1 MELPYISRAV
11 PESSVGSLI
20 ISLARVNADATIFRC
35 VLLKCACDS
44 KLTLTPIKQ
53 YLTPGEILAYASSP
67 FDFSGTYAL
76 SKVLFNVHNSIST
89 HSKVVCLNNRLRDLG

>member
-35 VLLKCACDS
+35 VLLKSACDS

-53 YLTPGEILAYASSP
+53 SLTPGEILAYASRP
-67 FDFSGTYAL
+67 FGFSGTMHWARYCSMCTIL
-76 SKVLFNVHNSIST
+76 SAHTPKWFV
-89 HSKVVCLNNRLRDLG
+89 